1 MEVKKSKK
9 ADLENK
15 KTLFMEIGLVVALGL
30 TIVLFHISQQN
41 KVIEELDLGTIADE
55 VEVIDVTVEQ
65 QPETVPVEQH
75 TVAVVADILN
85 VVRNDAQITT
95 SIDWV
100 EFDDEEVVNIV
111 PIETETEEIE
121 EEVVFLV
128 ADEKPGFQGGDLN
141 TFRNW
146 VQSRLTYPPLAAENN
161 IQGRVTLTF
170 VIERDGTLTNIQ
182 VLQSP
187 DDMLSEEAIRILKK
201 SPKWSPAR
209 QRDQAVRFRYTLPV
223 EFKLQN

>member
-111 PIETETEEIE
+111 PIETQTEEIE

>member
-65 QPETVPVEQH
+65 EPETVPVEQH

-95 SIDWV
+95 NIDWV
-100 EFDDEEVVNIV
+100 EFDDEDVVNIV

-161 IQGRVTLTF
+161 IQGRVTVTF